1 MSDCL
6 ICSASVDP
14 FHRFGRMPI
23 ANGFLQP
30 SEFDEE
36 FFFNLEIGFCTNCQ
50 MVQLTELV
58 DPDRLFHADYAYFSS
73 ISVRMAD
80 HFRQYSQW
88 VRANYLDGCDDPL
101 VVEVG
106 CNDGILLRH
115 FADAGIRHVGVEPSA
130 NVAKAAEQR
139 GVHTMCQFFGEETAQ
154 QIRDEWGPA
163 DLVLGANVICH
174 IPDLH
179 AIFRGLDILLKETGV
194 FVFEEPYLGDIV
206 EKSSYDQIYDE
217 HVFYFSLHSVSSLA
231 RRHGMEVI
239 DVLPQTVH
247 GGSMRYVIARQGKRD
262 TAATIANMLKQEATA
277 GLAKAVTFTE
287 LSRRINTSR
296 DRLVELLRELKQH
309 GSRIFGYG
317 PTSKSTTVTNFCE
330 IGPDLIDFIS
340 DTTPGKQ
347 GRFSPGVHIPIVP
360 PERFAD
366 SSPDYAVLFAWNHAA
381 EILAN
386 EQAFRDAG
394 GRFVVYV
401 PQVGILNENAIVGGI
416 ESSVR
421 RAG

>member
-30 SEFDEE
+30 SEFDDE

-58 DPDRLFHADYAYFSS
+58 EPDQLFHADYAYFSS
-73 ISVRMAD
+73 ISARMAE
-80 HFRQYSQW
+80 HFQQYSQW
-88 VRANYLDGCDDPL
+88 VRANQLDDSDPL

-106 CNDGILLRH
+106 SNDGIMLRH

-139 GVHTMCQFFGEETAQ
+139 GVHTICRFFGEETAQ
-154 QIRDEWGPA
+154 QIRDEHGPA
-163 DLVLGANVICH
+163 DVVLGANVICH

-194 FVFEEPYLGDIV
+194 FVFEEPYLRDIV
-206 EKSSYDQIYDE
+206 EKTSYDQIYDE

-262 TAATIANMLKQEATA
+262 TAATIASTLTQEATA
-277 GLAKAVTFTE
+277 GLASAATFNE
-287 LSRRINTSR
+287 LSRRIDTSR
-296 DRLVELLRELKQH
+296 DRLLELLRELKQH
-309 GSRIFGYG
+309 GSRICGYG
-317 PTSKSTTVTNFCE
+317 ATSKSTTVTNFCA

-360 PERFAD
+360 PERFTD
-366 SSPDYAVLFAWNHAA
+366 SSPDYALLFAWNHAV

-386 EQAFRDAG
+386 EQAFRDSG
-394 GRFVVYV
+394 GRFIVYV
-401 PQVGILNENAIVGGI
+401 PKVGILDKNAIAG
-416 ESSVR
+416 ESESFVR